1 MIAAKSDNE
10 TQVFDQLIERNF
22 KTTDKKSAS
31 RIAVEVLVQLT
42 AFWMLTQ
49 LAVYVWR
56 VCTGC

>member
-1 MIAAKSDNE
+1 MIAAKSNNE
-10 TQVFDQLIERNF
+10 EQVFDQLIERNF

-56 VCTGC
+56 ICTGC